1 VKEDP
6 PPRSRFARVLRA
18 ADRRH
23 VPLLTILVT
32 VGVVAVTYL
41 AGKLIYRLR
50 DIVLLMLVAGFVALL
65 LNPLVVLL
73 QRRLFPRRGAA
84 VAIVTIFAA
93 LVFIGLA
100 VAFGYPLV
108 NGITNLADAL
118 PGYVAK
124 AQHGQGWIGHLATK
138 YHVQDWVQRNAP
150 KLITYAENLSK
161 PALTIGKGAVSL
173 IIELATIFILVLLL
187 LLEGPKMRRWSLAQ
201 LSQARR
207 DTVTRV
213 SREVN
218 TAVIGYMLGNL
229 LTSLI
234 AGVVVFVT
242 LMIVGVPFPFLWGL
256 WVALVDFLP
265 MIGGA
270 LAGIP
275 TVLFAFGQG
284 LTAGVA
290 TAVVFLAYT
299 QIENHILNPV
309 IMAKTVKISPLLVLI
324 AVLVGASLGSLV
336 GGLFGGFVAAL
347 LAIPLAGAMQVLVRE
362 AWKAS
367 APPPAPPPGQDEL
380 EDPVNAP
387 GELFP
392 VPTDTREH
400 GPEAAAP

>member
-1 VKEDP
+1 M
-6 PPRSRFARVLRA
+6 
-18 ADRRH
+18 
-23 VPLLTILVT
+23 PLLTILVT
-32 VGVVAVTYL
+32 VAVVAVTYL

-50 DIVLLMLVAGFVALL
+50 DIVLLILVAGFVALL

-73 QRRLFPRRGAA
+73 QKRLFPRRGAA
-84 VAIVTIFAA
+84 VAIVTILAA

-187 LLEGPKMRRWSLAQ
+187 LLEGPKMRRWTLAQ
-201 LSQARR
+201 MTEARKE
-207 DTVTRV
+207 TVTRV

-234 AGVVVFVT
+234 AGVVVFIT

-284 LTAGVA
+284 LTAGIA

-324 AVLVGASLGSLV
+324 AVLVGASVGSLV

-347 LAIPLAGAMQVLVRE
+347 LAIPIAGALQVLVRE
-362 AWKAS
+362 AWQAT
-367 APPPAPPPGQDEL
+367 APVPGPDPEAPGPPETEDEDPVPPPAG
-380 EDPVNAP
+380 
-387 GELFP
+387 LFP
-392 VPTDTREH
+392 VRPD
-400 GPEAAAP
+400 